1 MPASEQ
7 GVNRE
12 RYMLVP
18 RTLIFLTRKT
28 QVLLLHG
35 AKDKHLWPGLYNG
48 VGGHIEQGE
57 DVLGAAHR
65 EIREETG
72 LAPSSLWLCGIVT
85 VDTQTNPG
93 VCIFILKGECS
104 EGEPTSSKEGSL
116 EWVDSTKIDRLP
128 LVADLRVLLP
138 KILSAGSGETPFSA
152 RSSYNDAGELTVTI
166 V

>member
-7 GVNRE
+7 GVNLE

-18 RTLIFLTRKT
+18 RTLIFLTRGK

-35 AKDKHLWPGLYNG
+35 SDDKRLWPELYNG
-48 VGGHIEQGE
+48 IGGHIERGE
-57 DVLGAAHR
+57 DYLSAAQR

-72 LAPSSLWLCGIVT
+72 LMPSNLWLCGVIT

-93 VCIFILKGECS
+93 VCIFVLKGECPKGDPIGS
-104 EGEPTSSKEGSL
+104 QEGTL
-116 EWVDSTKIDRLP
+116 EWIDITQVNHLP

-138 KILSAGSGETPFSA
+138 SVLSTTQGEHPFSGY
-152 RSSYNDAGELTVTI
+152 SYYNDSGELTITI
-166 V
+166 N